1 MATTRDGLGLII
13 RAADFA
19 AREHREQRRKDAE
32 ATPYINHPIRL
43 AAILYEE
50 GGVRDP
56 TVLAAALLHDTME
69 DTGTTYDELRGE
81 FGAAVADVV
90 AEVTD
95 AKFLAKEARK
105 RLQVSRARRSSDRAK
120 LVKLADKISNL
131 RDVLAHPP
139 ANWSLQRRQEYFDW
153 AQEVVNQ
160 VRGVNPKLE
169 RAFDRLYRQRPQSP
183 GEGK

>member
-95 AKFLAKEARK
+95 AKFL
-105 RLQVSRARRSSDRAK
+105 
-120 LVKLADKISNL
+120 

-169 RAFDRLYRQRPQSP
+169 RAFDRLYRQRPRAP

>member
-1 MATTRDGLGLII
+1 MATTRDGVGLII

-19 AREHREQRRKDAE
+19 AREHREQRRKDAK

-81 FGAAVADVV
+81 FGAAD
-90 AEVTD
+90 
-95 AKFLAKEARK
+95 
-105 RLQVSRARRSSDRAK
+105 
-120 LVKLADKISNL
+120 
-131 RDVLAHPP
+131 
-139 ANWSLQRRQEYFDW
+139 WSLQRRQEYFDW

-183 GEGK
+183 GDGK

>member
-1 MATTRDGLGLII
+1 MATTRDSLGLVL

-50 GGVRDP
+50 GGVRDA

-81 FGAAVADVV
+81 FGAAVVDVV

-95 AKFLAKEARK
+95 AKF
-105 RLQVSRARRSSDRAK
+105 
-120 LVKLADKISNL
+120 L

-183 GEGK
+183 GDGK